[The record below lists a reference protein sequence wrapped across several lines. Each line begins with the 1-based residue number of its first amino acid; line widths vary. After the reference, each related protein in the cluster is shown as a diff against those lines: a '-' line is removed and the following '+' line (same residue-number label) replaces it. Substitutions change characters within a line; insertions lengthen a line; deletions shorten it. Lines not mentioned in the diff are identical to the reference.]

1 MAKSKLVLVRH
12 TISGVAAEI
21 PERML
26 AHPHFS
32 KFYVRVDKK
41 KDEVLA
47 APYTIEDGER
57 TPLENAEPEK
67 PAKTGGKA

>member
-1 MAKSKLVLVRH
+1 MAKPKLVLARNTV
-12 TISGVAAEI
+12 SGAVAEI
-21 PERML
+21 SERNL

-57 TPLENAEPEK
+57 VPLESDAPTK
-67 PAKTGGKA
+67 TAKEAKA

>member
-1 MAKSKLVLVRH
+1 MAKPKLVLARNTV
-12 TISGVAAEI
+12 SGVVAEI
-21 PERML
+21 SERYL

-47 APYTIEDGER
+47 PPYTIEDGER
-57 TPLENAEPEK
+57 KALETEDA
-67 PAKTGGKA
+67 PADKKGAKA